1 LLLKYNTFGPG
12 FPGLFIDQK
21 SQTRYTVVVVDN
33 KELKMSEVRVSHLYK
48 VTMTEYESGWGQR
61 PMGTKFFDN
70 EAEAKRFCEE
80 YASGTYDCYFR
91 ATYQRVA

>member
-1 LLLKYNTFGPG
+1 MAEIRPLG
-12 FPGLFIDQK
+12 I
-21 SQTRYTVVVVDN
+21 
-33 KELKMSEVRVSHLYK
+33 YK

-91 ATYQRVA
+91 ATYERVA

>member
-1 LLLKYNTFGPG
+1 LSKYNTFGPG
-12 FPGLFIDQK
+12 SLGLFVDQK
-21 SQTRYTVVVVDN
+21 SQTNYTVIVVVN
-33 KELKMSEVRVSHLYK
+33 KEQKMAEVRVSHLYK

-70 EAEAKRFCEE
+70 EAEARRFCEE